1 MSTFRRRNISDDDS
15 DDKPQRSYRDT
26 STAKSTSF
34 YSRGGYNSRETN
46 DRDRYDLGVSGSKY
60 GSYRER
66 DSKFNSDSDDDNRP
80 SYRRKEDDDYR
91 TSSSRYGT
99 TNSNS
104 NSSSS
109 ARRPAVHRSDDSDDD
124 NKYGSGRRTNA
135 FSSRPAS
142 SFQRKDS
149 YDMDSYDS
157 ANVK

>member
-1 MSTFRRRNISDDDS
+1 MSAFRRRNLSDDDS

-26 STAKSTSF
+26 STSKSSSI
-34 YSRGGYNSRETN
+34 YSRGGYSNSN

-66 DSKFNSDSDDDNRP
+66 ESKFSDSEDDNRS
-80 SYRRKEDDDYR
+80 SYRRKDDDAHR

-99 TNSNS
+99 
-104 NSSSS
+104 SSS
-109 ARRPAVHRSDDSDDD
+109 ARRTTVNRSDDSDDD

-135 FSSRPAS
+135 FSTRPVS

-149 YDMDSYDS
+149 DDSLHYDS
-157 ANVK
+157 ANVI